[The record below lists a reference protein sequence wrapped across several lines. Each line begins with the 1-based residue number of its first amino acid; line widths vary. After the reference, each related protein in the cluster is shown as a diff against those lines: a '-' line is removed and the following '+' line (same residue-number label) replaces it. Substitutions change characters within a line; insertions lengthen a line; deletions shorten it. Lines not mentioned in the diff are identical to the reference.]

1 MRNWRSTLVV
11 SSRPHSSS
19 FGVHG
24 RFAVWPP
31 IARNHATSPVRS
43 TAQRSSECSQSADE
57 YMDGFYPAGRA
68 GEAGW
73 PSLPAPS
80 APALPALF
88 GSRREDPGEHIRLI
102 HVAFEMRLA
111 HAAVVVDRHRLHDV
125 VILELHGQGSGC
137 GL

>member
-57 YMDGFYPAGRA
+57 YMDGFYRTPDAQLPTSNGV
-68 GEAGW
+68 GGW
-73 PSLPAPS
+73 ELEVGG
-80 APALPALF
+80 LF
-88 GSRREDPGEHIRLI
+88 DSRREDPGEHIRLV
-102 HVAFEMRLA
+102 HVAFEMRL
-111 HAAVVVDRHRLHDV
+111 
-125 VILELHGQGSGC
+125 
-137 GL
+137 